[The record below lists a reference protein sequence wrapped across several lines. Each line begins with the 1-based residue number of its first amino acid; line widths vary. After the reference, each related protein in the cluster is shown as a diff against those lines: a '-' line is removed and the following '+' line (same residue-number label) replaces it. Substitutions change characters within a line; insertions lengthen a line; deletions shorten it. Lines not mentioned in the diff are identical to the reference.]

1 MKYLKTFENMS
12 MAKSIISKKM
22 EGFDKLKEILAK
34 NLGYIGKFTEYL
46 MNENI
51 PVQDLEVLYKD
62 LLDLKTKQKNLD
74 ITNLKYEEVVDK
86 VQDIRNDLSVNSL
99 IQQFPSEQKAFA
111 KELIKSNYNILL
123 QASKKENISALVS
136 KISRYKTKEEL
147 KNALK
152 LFGKDSMNDKESIL
166 NYIKSSDSA
175 NIVFQNEDILIVK
188 IGKIEDVQKLGSDTS
203 WCILSDGMWKR
214 YTTGRYQYILY
225 NFKKDDLNPQ
235 FKIGFTLN
243 KDLSIHTA
251 HDILDR
257 GSNQLLQSIISEN
270 GVKYEELVPKVEK
283 VEVTEEMISSMKRT
297 TLTKL
302 NQYADSVSQD
312 LIQKLLSK
320 TLDYLPKEYGKIK
333 ITSANS
339 EVLGKLLNKYFV
351 NKEFVKISDLEKL
364 DKRLPDLIKEIK
376 GYYNR
381 TLKDKLIG
389 EKPDTNLPANIFIK
403 TLDIWSDE
411 DLIKNVL
418 DSKLDFLKIPGS
430 SWLYSGDTIQFTNLW
445 NKEYIKVLSDKL
457 NELWDKRDWKNLLT
471 GNNYRINKFIENYV
485 ILNYISDR
493 KEKIDKST
501 LDRLSESTKLDN
513 AYILKLPIDLSKINY
528 LRTADLSEWS
538 IPLIV
543 KKDYSDIKPIH
554 LDDISEATNLVKHLE
569 GYKLNFKI
577 YKNYLER
584 IRYRNIDDKLS
595 VLNKFKSRPR
605 KGDKVIS
612 DNELI
617 TIELVG

>member
-99 IQQFPSEQKAFA
+99 IQQFPSNQKAFA

-152 LFGKDSMNDKESIL
+152 LFGKDSINDKESIL

>member
-1 MKYLKTFENMS
+1 VCS
-12 MAKSIISKKM
+12 S
-22 EGFDKLKEILAK
+22 
-34 NLGYIGKFTEYL
+34 
-46 MNENI
+46 
-51 PVQDLEVLYKD
+51 D
-62 LLDLKTKQKNLD
+62 LL
-74 ITNLKYEEVVDK
+74 
-86 VQDIRNDLSVNSL
+86 
-99 IQQFPSEQKAFA
+99 
-111 KELIKSNYNILL
+111 
-123 QASKKENISALVS
+123 
-136 KISRYKTKEEL
+136 
-147 KNALK
+147 
-152 LFGKDSMNDKESIL
+152 
-166 NYIKSSDSA
+166 
-175 NIVFQNEDILIVK
+175 
-188 IGKIEDVQKLGSDTS
+188 
-203 WCILSDGMWKR
+203 
-214 YTTGRYQYILY
+214 
-225 NFKKDDLNPQ
+225 
-235 FKIGFTLN
+235 
-243 KDLSIHTA
+243 
-251 HDILDR
+251 
-257 GSNQLLQSIISEN
+257 
-270 GVKYEELVPKVEK
+270 VP
-283 VEVTEEMISSMKRT
+283 
-297 TLTKL
+297 
-302 NQYADSVSQD
+302 
-312 LIQKLLSK
+312 KLLSK

-333 ITSANS
+333 ITSGNS

-364 DKRLPDLIKEIK
+364 DKRLPDLIKRIK
-376 GYYNR
+376 DYYNK

-389 EKPDTNLPANIFIK
+389 KKPDIELPANIFVK

-411 DLIKNVL
+411 EMINYIF
-418 DSKLDFLKIPGS
+418 SNKLSFIKIPGS
-430 SWLYSGDTIQFTNLW
+430 SWLYSGDTLQFTNLW

-457 NELWDKRDWKNLLT
+457 NELWNKED
-471 GNNYRINKFIENYV
+471 NYRLSMFIENYV

-595 VLNKFKSRPR
+595 VLDKFKSRPR

>member
-1 MKYLKTFENMS
+1 

-51 PVQDLEVLYKD
+51 PFQDLEVLYKD
-62 LLDLKTKQKNLD
+62 LLDLKNKQKNLD

-188 IGKIEDVQKLGSDTS
+188 IGKIEDVRKLGSDTS

-243 KDLSIHTA
+243 KDFTIHTS

-297 TLTKL
+297 TLIKL
-302 NQYADSVSQD
+302 NQYADSVSTD
-312 LIQKLLSK
+312 LIPKLLSK

-339 EVLGKLLNKYFV
+339 ELLGKLLNKYFS
-351 NKEFVKISDLEKL
+351 NKEFVKISDLKKL
-364 DKRLPDLIKEIK
+364 DKRLPDLIKRIK

-381 TLKDKLIG
+381 TLKDKLIR
-389 EKPDTNLPANIFIK
+389 EKPDKDLPANIFIK
-403 TLDIWSDE
+403 TLDMWSDE
-411 DLIKNVL
+411 DLINKVF

-430 SWLYSGDTIQFTNLW
+430 SWLYSGDTIQFTGLW

-457 NELWDKRDWKNLLT
+457 NELWNKGDWKNLLS

-493 KEKIDKST
+493 KDKIDKST
-501 LDRLSESTKLDN
+501 LDKLSGDTKLDN
-513 AYILKLPIDLSKINY
+513 AYLLKLPIDLSKVSY
-528 LRTADLSEWS
+528 LRTGNLSKWS

-595 VLNKFKSRPR
+595 VLDKFKSRPR

>member
-1 MKYLKTFENMS
+1 MS

-22 EGFDKLKEILAK
+22 DGFDKLKEILAK

-62 LLDLKTKQKNLD
+62 LLDLKNKQKNLD

-188 IGKIEDVQKLGSDTS
+188 IGKIEDVRKLGSDTS

-243 KDLSIHTA
+243 KDFTIHTS

-312 LIQKLLSK
+312 LIPKLLSK

-339 EVLGKLLNKYFV
+339 ELLGKLLNKYFS
-351 NKEFVKISDLEKL
+351 NKEFVKISDLKKL

-389 EKPDTNLPANIFIK
+389 EKPDEDLPANIFIK

-411 DLIKNVL
+411 DLIKNIFH
-418 DSKLDFLKIPGS
+418 SKLDFLKIPGS
-430 SWLYSGDTIQFTNLW
+430 SWF
-445 NKEYIKVLSDKL
+445 
-457 NELWDKRDWKNLLT
+457 
-471 GNNYRINKFIENYV
+471 
-485 ILNYISDR
+485 
-493 KEKIDKST
+493 
-501 LDRLSESTKLDN
+501 
-513 AYILKLPIDLSKINY
+513 
-528 LRTADLSEWS
+528 
-538 IPLIV
+538 
-543 KKDYSDIKPIH
+543 
-554 LDDISEATNLVKHLE
+554 
-569 GYKLNFKI
+569 
-577 YKNYLER
+577 
-584 IRYRNIDDKLS
+584 
-595 VLNKFKSRPR
+595 
-605 KGDKVIS
+605 
-612 DNELI
+612 
-617 TIELVG
+617 